1 MKELM
6 RMWLDLKNQEAVLKE
21 AREKVELEMYE
32 GAQEQMK
39 DDKQI
44 SIIADEFK
52 LTIKPNFSV
61 KVDQEMALSC
71 PEHFKTKYEL
81 SYSEYKKSDF
91 KDIVNE
97 IVTINMVKPSFKVE
111 IK

>member
-61 KVDQEMALSC
+61 KVDQEMASGC
-71 PEHFKTKYEL
+71 PGYFKTKYEL
-81 SYSEYKKSDF
+81 SYSEYKKSEHKGTID
-91 KDIVNE
+91 E
-97 IVTINMVKPSFKVE
+97 IVTINMIKPSFKVE
-111 IK
+111 VK